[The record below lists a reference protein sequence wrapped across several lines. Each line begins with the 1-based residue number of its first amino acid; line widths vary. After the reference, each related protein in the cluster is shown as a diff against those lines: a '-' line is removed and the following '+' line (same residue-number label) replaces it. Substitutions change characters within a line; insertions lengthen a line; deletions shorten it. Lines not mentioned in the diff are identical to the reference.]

1 MINTMNKHFLS
12 KKLLGKYVN
21 LREITL
27 DDAQFV
33 LDLRCDSNKSK
44 FYIKQRIILIS
55 KLITLK
61 VTSKKSMNGIL

>member
-1 MINTMNKHFLS
+1 MD
-12 KKLLGKYVN
+12 KKFSSTKLQGKYVN

-44 FYIKQRIILIS
+44 FLHKTENNLDKQIDYIKS
-55 KLITLK
+55 YF
-61 VTSKKSMNGIL
+61 KKEYE